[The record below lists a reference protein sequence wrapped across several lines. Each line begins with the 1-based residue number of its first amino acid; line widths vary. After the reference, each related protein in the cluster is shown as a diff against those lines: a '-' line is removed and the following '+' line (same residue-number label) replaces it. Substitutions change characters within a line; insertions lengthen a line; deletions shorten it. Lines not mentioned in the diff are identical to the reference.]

1 MGGIIIAVGVFL
13 VIFGAQFIKA
23 TIFLAG
29 ALSCLTLAAVVYFN
43 IFTVES
49 TTTVWIVFGV
59 GLLIGVALGYFLI
72 KITNMFFMILGGYMG
87 YTLGIFLYNL
97 VLNQIHA
104 DPKLVYWVTII
115 ICVIIGA
122 AIALWLV
129 KHVLIFST
137 SICGGYAMIRGAS
150 LYIGSFP
157 SESVVLDLIQHNELD
172 QLDDMF
178 GAAIYGYLAAW
189 VIISVFG
196 LWWQYR
202 SNKEKDNDDYRKMK
216 N

>member
-1 MGGIIIAVGVFL
+1 MGAIIIAVGVFL